1 MPKAASTSAYNA
13 NVRTTA
19 DVHSAST
26 HMHRAAADMHSAP
39 TAPSATMTAAAMT
52 AAAMTAAAAGQKRGR
67 WQNQAGGNSADKKR
81 GTQHDDPPLE
91 A

>member
-39 TAPSATMTAAAMT
+39 TAASATMTAAA
-52 AAAMTAAAAGQKRGR
+52 ARQKRGR
-67 WQNQAGGNSADKKR
+67 WQNQAGGNGADKKR

>member
-1 MPKAASTSAYNA
+1 MPKAASTAAYTANA
-13 NVRTTA
+13 RTTA

-39 TAPSATMTAAAMT
+39 TAASATMTAAT
-52 AAAMTAAAAGQKRGR
+52 MTAAAARQKRGR
-67 WQNQAGGNSADKKR
+67 WQKQAGGNGADKKR
-81 GTQHDDPPLE
+81 GTQHDDPPLR